1 VTPTLAGGP
10 GGSTGGPAPGPGP
23 GPAGD
28 PGPRQRVGGDGRP
41 LVTAA
46 SGPPADGVPVE
57 PPLPAGRLD
66 QDAVL
71 ELYRRTGALRTG
83 HFVLSSG
90 GHSDTYLQSALVLQW
105 PRAAEALGW
114 ALAEPYQGRVDA
126 VVGPAMGGVVIGHEA
141 ARALG
146 VRMLF
151 TERVRGGAV
160 ALRRS
165 FRVAAG
171 ERVLITED
179 VVTTGGSAL
188 EVCDLLEAA
197 GAEVV
202 ALATIIDRLP
212 GSVQLPVPFTALAR
226 VAAGAWE
233 AAACPACQAGLAAES
248 PGSRR
253 LDGHG
258 Q

>member
-1 VTPTLAGGP
+1 VTPSGP
-10 GGSTGGPAPGPGP
+10 VSPSGPLTP
-23 GPAGD
+23 GD
-28 PGPRQRVGGDGRP
+28 P
-41 LVTAA
+41 L
-46 SGPPADGVPVE
+46 VE
-57 PPLPAGRLD
+57 PPLPGGPLD
-66 QDAVL
+66 QPGVIQ
-71 ELYRRTGALRTG
+71 LYRRAGALRTG

-90 GHSDTYLQSALVLQW
+90 RHSDTYLQSALVLQW
-105 PRAAEALGW
+105 PRVAEALGR
-114 ALAEPYQGRVDA
+114 ALAEPFQGLVDA
-126 VVGPAMGGVVIGHEA
+126 VVGPALGGVVIGHET
-141 ARALG
+141 ARALHA
-146 VRMLF
+146 RMVF
-151 TERVRGGAV
+151 TERVRGAA

-165 FRVAAG
+165 FQVAPG
-171 ERVLITED
+171 ERVLVTED

-233 AAACPACQAGLAAES
+233 AAECPSCLAGSTAES